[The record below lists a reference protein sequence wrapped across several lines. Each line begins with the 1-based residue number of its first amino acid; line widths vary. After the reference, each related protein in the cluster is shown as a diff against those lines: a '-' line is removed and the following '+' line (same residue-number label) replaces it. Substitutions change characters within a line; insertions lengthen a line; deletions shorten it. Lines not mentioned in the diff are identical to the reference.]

1 MVQLYSLVEIRQPV
15 GYIQAWPRIWTRD
28 DPEQIQQLAKTILK
42 PGPGSPDRE
51 YDALDTRLR
60 YLPKLCSSSQ
70 VWITRSNTGKKLE
83 DIPIPFNDVK
93 NILDEIHFEDEFTR
107 SRCRGWLVLPSRK
120 YLQADIL
127 FPGCEFDCR
136 LTIRGRMGMTWIE
149 TFKKGGKN
157 NRNNQKHMRLLVESL
172 FDGFSGILTWWF

>member
-1 MVQLYSLVEIRQPV
+1 MVIYK
-15 GYIQAWPRIWTRD
+15 RD
-28 DPEQIQQLAKTILK
+28 RGFL
-42 PGPGSPDRE
+42 S
-51 YDALDTRLR
+51 LDTRSC
-60 YLPKLCSSSQ
+60 YLPKPCSSSQ
-70 VWITRSNTGKKLE
+70 VWITRSNTRKKLE

-136 LTIRGRMGMTWIE
+136 LTIRGRMGMT
-149 TFKKGGKN
+149 
-157 NRNNQKHMRLLVESL
+157 
-172 FDGFSGILTWWF
+172 